1 MERLQL
7 SARSS
12 RACPVLSSLSPLD
25 RFQPT
30 SYVPSRGLDRGAPS
44 GPNRRLVRSTWV
56 TSKLPWFRIAMRI
69 LSAIR
74 PVGVVIKSRQGIAAR
89 LEGNGICFPIR
100 ISGGERRSLGQPR
113 PPPRRAEAGQEL
125 GPPAVPG
132 RDRGVERV
140 QRGGLYV
147 KICWR
152 HRRIPLAL
160 CLYKIEC
167 STPRDSMGLASVR
180 EKCRSRHASQ
190 ALLFF
195 LCVAV
200 RTVHVAASIDSGPAM
215 RLPSW
220 RVSARL

>member
-1 MERLQL
+1 MPSLAASGLHMERPQL

-30 SYVPSRGLDRGAPS
+30 SHVPSRSHDRWAPI
-44 GPNRRLVRSTWV
+44 GPNRGLVRSTWG
-56 TSKLPWFRIAMRI
+56 TSKLPWLRIVTRI
-69 LSAIR
+69 LSGIR
-74 PVGVVIKSRQGIAAR
+74 PVGIVINSCQGVAAR
-89 LEGNGICFPIR
+89 LEGNGIFFPIR

-113 PPPRRAEAGQEL
+113 PPPTRAEAGQEA

-160 CLYKIEC
+160 RLHKIE
-167 STPRDSMGLASVR
+167 
-180 EKCRSRHASQ
+180 
-190 ALLFF
+190 
-195 LCVAV
+195 
-200 RTVHVAASIDSGPAM
+200 
-215 RLPSW
+215 
-220 RVSARL
+220 

>member
-1 MERLQL
+1 MPSAAPSGLHMERPRL

-25 RFQPT
+25 RFQRT
-30 SYVPSRGLDRGAPS
+30 SYVPSRGLNRWAPS
-44 GPNRRLVRSTWV
+44 GPNRKLVRSTWV
-56 TSKLPWFRIAMRI
+56 TSKLPWFRIATRS

-74 PVGVVIKSRQGIAAR
+74 PVGVVIKSRQGVAAR

-100 ISGGERRSLGQPR
+100 ISGGERRSLDQPR
-113 PPPRRAEAGQEL
+113 APPRRAEAGQEL

-140 QRGGLYV
+140 QRGGMYV

-160 CLYKIEC
+160 RLHKIE
-167 STPRDSMGLASVR
+167 
-180 EKCRSRHASQ
+180 
-190 ALLFF
+190 
-195 LCVAV
+195 
-200 RTVHVAASIDSGPAM
+200 
-215 RLPSW
+215 
-220 RVSARL
+220 